1 MKFCEVVSFRALKI
15 EITIRVHST
24 GWEQCATKSKILTA
38 MAPTTLSENEHRE
51 QVELEIWIVQKN
63 MFLLMKIVREVK
75 MSYLIIMPK
84 NVFLF
89 RIIPPIS
96 SSSLS
101 HLHKPWKVKCQGVWV
116 KAQRDSYI
124 SLIIRAIV
132 LHF

>member
-24 GWEQCATKSKILTA
+24 GREQCATKSKTLAA

-75 MSYLIIMPK
+75 MSDLVIMPK
-84 NVFLF
+84 KCFLF
-89 RIIPPIS
+89 RMIS
-96 SSSLS
+96 
-101 HLHKPWKVKCQGVWV
+101 
-116 KAQRDSYI
+116 
-124 SLIIRAIV
+124 
-132 LHF
+132 

>member
-1 MKFCEVVSFRALKI
+1 MKFCEVVPFRALKI

-24 GWEQCATKSKILTA
+24 GWEQCATKSKTLAA

-84 NVFLF
+84 ICFV
-89 RIIPPIS
+89 
-96 SSSLS
+96 
-101 HLHKPWKVKCQGVWV
+101 
-116 KAQRDSYI
+116 
-124 SLIIRAIV
+124 
-132 LHF
+132 

>member
-24 GWEQCATKSKILTA
+24 GWEQCATKSKTLAA

-63 MFLLMKIVREVK
+63 MFLLMKIIREVK

-84 NVFLF
+84 ICFCFV
-89 RIIPPIS
+89 
-96 SSSLS
+96 
-101 HLHKPWKVKCQGVWV
+101 
-116 KAQRDSYI
+116 
-124 SLIIRAIV
+124 
-132 LHF
+132 